1 MPANCPLPRIQ
12 AIDVVR
18 PFLARIVGLAE
29 LKIRLAGSSRSSGRL
44 AYLPELAALDL
55 RARLL
60 AGHHGLDLSTPEPA
74 EVPLASVPTGP
85 LVAAALLAPAALLT
99 IALAVAIVFLMA
111 LSPTAAAA
119 LGGFLAVYVLAFGR
133 LTWRRV
139 VEQYGFSV
147 AQAPD
152 GIRVRRGLFST
163 VAETVPFQRVQAV
176 RKVQPLLWRPWGWC
190 RLEVD
195 VAGSPGREQGTR
207 SGRVTRALL
216 PVGAHLIGRRPFVVP
231 PQHQGAGRHGPTS
244 TRPLEGTAQLP
255 LPGCRPR
262 RGACCRG
269 HRQGAQG
276 DHLGAPREDP
286 EHPPGSGAGPASA
299 RLGVRPRRRR
309 REARESRV
317 PRQGRDRGGRPFRGS
332 RAGGALPAPARLGQ
346 VPALGRLLRH
356 GLTRARPIWPRCH
369 GDEAGRP
376 AAAPAGVSDGSRFGP
391 TSKYLKADDRSGLQ
405 SFIVK
410 RTSPASFD
418 CAKVRLLTAA
428 SYALVPSS
436 AAIPS

>member
-1 MPANCPLPRIQ
+1 V
-12 AIDVVR
+12 DVVR

-99 IALAVAIVFLMA
+99 IGLAVAIVFLTA

-216 PVGAHLIGRRPFVVP
+216 PVGPTSLADGLLWSLLSIRGPDVTAPPRRARLKAPLSYHFLAAGHDGALAAAVTGRVRKVTTWVP
-231 PQHQGAGRHGPTS
+231 LEKIQSIRRVQGPVQRALGLASVHADAAGRHVRAEFRDRDAIEADGLFEDLVLAARSQRRLISGRSPLSATS
-244 TRPLEGTAQLP
+244 SGLAS
-255 LPGCRPR
+255 PG
-262 RGACCRG
+262 
-269 HRQGAQG
+269 
-276 DHLGAPREDP
+276 
-286 EHPPGSGAGPASA
+286 PGSSGPAVTA
-299 RLGVRPRRRR
+299 T
-309 REARESRV
+309 
-317 PRQGRDRGGRPFRGS
+317 RQ
-332 RAGGALPAPARLGQ
+332 AGQPPPPPA
-346 VPALGRLLRH
+346 
-356 GLTRARPIWPRCH
+356 
-369 GDEAGRP
+369 
-376 AAAPAGVSDGSRFGP
+376 
-391 TSKYLKADDRSGLQ
+391 
-405 SFIVK
+405 
-410 RTSPASFD
+410 
-418 CAKVRLLTAA
+418 
-428 SYALVPSS
+428 
-436 AAIPS
+436 